1 MKISNY
7 FTHGDN
13 GVMNKIRNLALLTLA
28 ILTFSVS
35 DVSAQNFSSDKS
47 ARAVEQKVFKEIN
60 KLPYYGVF
68 DHIAFSYNN
77 GTVTLYGKV
86 ANAIN
91 RKSAERSV
99 RDIPG
104 VTNIVNNIEILPL
117 GSFDNSIRRQALR
130 EFANKGLYRYLWEPN
145 PSVRIIVDRGHV
157 TLEGYVANRGDANLM
172 NILANGVS
180 GTFSVTNNL
189 VVGRDNAR

>member
-1 MKISNY
+1 
-7 FTHGDN
+7 
-13 GVMNKIRNLALLTLA
+13 MNKIRNLALLTLA
-28 ILTFSVS
+28 ILTFTVS
-35 DVSAQNFSSDKS
+35 GVSAQNYSSNGS
-47 ARAVEQKVFKEIN
+47 ARAVEQKIFKQIN

-86 ANAIN
+86 ANAMN
-91 RKSAERSV
+91 RKGAERSV
-99 RDIPG
+99 RDIAG
-104 VTNIVNNIEILPL
+104 VREVVNNIEILPL
-117 GSFDNSIRRQALR
+117 GSFDNSIRRQTLR
-130 EFANKGLYRYLWEPN
+130 EFASRGLYRYLWEPN

-189 VVGRDNAR
+189 IVGREAR

>member
-1 MKISNY
+1 MKIMND
-7 FTHGDN
+7 FTHGEQR
-13 GVMNKIRNLALLTLA
+13 VMNKIRNFALLTLA

-35 DVSAQNFSSDKS
+35 GVNAQNYSSNS
-47 ARAVEQKVFKEIN
+47 STRTVEQKIFKEIN

-68 DHIAFSYNN
+68 DHIAFSYNG

-86 ANAIN
+86 ANAMN
-91 RKSAERSV
+91 KKGAERSI
-99 RDIPG
+99 RDVAG
-104 VTNIVNNIEILPL
+104 VTNVVNRIEILPL
-117 GSFDNSIRRQALR
+117 GSFDNTIRRQTLG
-130 EFANKGLYRYLWEPN
+130 EFASRGLYRYLWEPN

-189 VVGRDNAR
+189 IVDREAR

>member
-1 MKISNY
+1 MKIMND
-7 FTHGDN
+7 FTKGEQR
-13 GVMNKIRNLALLTLA
+13 VMNKIKNLALLTLA

-35 DVSAQNFSSDKS
+35 GVNAQNYSSNSS
-47 ARAVEQKVFKEIN
+47 ARTVEQKIFKEIN

-68 DHIAFSYNN
+68 DHIAFSYNG

-86 ANAIN
+86 ANAMN
-91 RKSAERSV
+91 KKGAERSV
-99 RDIPG
+99 RDVAG

-117 GSFDNSIRRQALR
+117 GSFDNTIRRQTLR
-130 EFANKGLYRYLWEPN
+130 EFASRGLYRYLWEPN

-172 NILANGVS
+172 NILANGIP

-189 VVGRDNAR
+189 IVGKEAR

>member
-1 MKISNY
+1 
-7 FTHGDN
+7 
-13 GVMNKIRNLALLTLA
+13 MNKIRNFALLTLA

-35 DVSAQNFSSDKS
+35 GVNAQNFSSNPS
-47 ARAVEQKVFKEIN
+47 ARGVEQKIFKQIN

-68 DHIAFSYNN
+68 DHIAFSYNG

-86 ANAIN
+86 ANAMN
-91 RKSAERSV
+91 KKSAERSI
-99 RDIPG
+99 RDVAG
-104 VTNIVNNIEILPL
+104 VTNVINNIEILPL
-117 GSFDNSIRRQALR
+117 GSFDNTIRRQTLR
-130 EFANKGLYRYLWEPN
+130 EFANKGLYRYFWEPN

-157 TLEGYVANRGDANLM
+157 TLEGYVANRGDYKLM

-189 VVGRDNAR
+189 IVGKDNAR